1 MPKAALI
8 TLAAIFLLPGCAVQ
22 QPASSGASLPDGRDL
37 SEHPLDVLEI
47 PQP

>member
-8 TLAAIFLLPGCAVQ
+8 TLAAIFLLPGCAARQ
-22 QPASSGASLPDGRDL
+22 QPSAPAPLPDGRDL

>member
-1 MPKAALI
+1 MAKAALI
-8 TLAAIFLLPGCAVQ
+8 ALAATIFLPGCAMQ
-22 QPASSGASLPDGRDL
+22 QPAPASASLPDGRDL